1 MRELIGISA
10 SPGIFIGAA
19 RLVGD
24 DEDPVIPNYSIQAH
38 EVGGEWTRFLSA
50 QEAAERELTELR
62 DGALAEMGEEHAAI
76 FDSHLLMLKDVD
88 LLEQIEERLK
98 SSLRNIE
105 WIVYQVEQ
113 SLITRIAGSDSD
125 YLAERTGDVKDVS
138 RRVISHLLKRERTGL
153 KGLTGRVAIVARDL
167 LPSDAVSMDRAAV
180 RGIALD
186 AGGKTSHTAILARAF
201 HIPAVLGLQDATR
214 QIKDGDE
221 IIVDGDAGKIVIGP
235 DAETLAR
242 YRTALK
248 RDEERRIE
256 LSSIC
261 PLPAQTLDGRAVKLK
276 ANIEIPDE
284 ADEARLQGVD
294 GIGLYRSE
302 FLYLGGD
309 AVPGEEQQYRAYARV
324 LEAMNGQPVTIRTLD
339 LGGDKML
346 AGLEAEKEKN
356 PLLGWRA
363 IRFCLSRK
371 DLFKTQLRALLRSSL
386 SGELRIMFPMI
397 SGPEELDRAY
407 AVLEETKAELRE
419 ECVPFKEDIPV
430 GIMIEVPAAAV
441 VSDILARKAAF
452 FSIGTNDLIQYSIAV
467 DRGNE
472 RAASLYQ
479 PFHPGVLR
487 LIKLTIDNAHAAGIG
502 VAMCGELAGDPMAAL
517 VLLGLGLDEFSMSPA
532 SVPEVKK
539 VIRSVTS
546 EEAAAFAREA
556 LSMQSGAE
564 IDAWVKTRMTERF
577 GANGR

>member
-24 DEDPVIPNYSIQAH
+24 DEDPAIPNYSIQAH
-38 EVGGEWTRFLSA
+38 EVGGEWARFLSA

-153 KGLTGRVAIVARDL
+153 KGLTGKVAIVARDL
-167 LPSDAVSMDRAAV
+167 LPSEAVSMDRAAV

-221 IIVDGDAGKIVIGP
+221 IIVDGDSGKVVIGP

-242 YRTALK
+242 YRAALK

-284 ADEARLQGVD
+284 ADEAKLQGVD

-324 LEAMNGQPVTIRTLD
+324 LEAMDGQPVTIRTLD

-407 AVLEETKAELRE
+407 AVLEETKAELRAE
-419 ECVPFKEDIPV
+419 GVPFKDDIPV

-441 VSDILARKAAF
+441 VSDILARKASF

-532 SVPEVKK
+532 SVPEVKR

-546 EEAAAFAREA
+546 EEASAFAREA
-556 LSMQSGAE
+556 LSMGSGAE
-564 IDAWVKTRMTERF
+564 IEAWVRARMAGRF

>member
-10 SPGIFIGAA
+10 SPGIFMGIA
-19 RLVGD
+19 LLIQD
-24 DEDPVIPNYSIQAH
+24 DEDSAIPNRSIQAH
-38 EVGGEWTRFLSA
+38 EVEMEWKRFCAA
-50 QEAAERELTELR
+50 QEAAERELTDLR
-62 DGALAEMGEEHAAI
+62 DGARSEMGAEHAAI

-88 LLEQIEERLK
+88 LLEQIEGRLK
-98 SSLRNIE
+98 SSLKNIE

-113 SLITRIAGSDSD
+113 SLIAQIAGSDSD
-125 YLAERTGDVKDVS
+125 YLAERAADIKDVS
-138 RRVISHLLKRERTGL
+138 RRVLSHLLKHERRSL
-153 KGLTGRVAIVARDL
+153 KKLPGRAVLVAKDL
-167 LPSDAVSMDRAAV
+167 LPSEAMSMDRASV
-180 RGIALD
+180 RAIALD

-221 IIVDGDAGKIVIGP
+221 IIVDGDSGRVIVCP
-235 DAETLAR
+235 DEATRER
-242 YRTALK
+242 YEAFRK
-248 RDEERRIE
+248 REEARRIE

-261 PLPAQTLDGRAVKLK
+261 PLPAVTLDGRKAALK

-284 ADEARLQGVD
+284 ADDALLQGVD

-309 AVPGEEQQYRAYARV
+309 AVPSEEFQYKAYARV
-324 LEAMNGQPVTIRTLD
+324 LKAMGGLPVTIRTLD

-346 AGLEAEKEKN
+346 TELEAEKEKN

-371 DLFKTQLRALLRSSL
+371 DLFKTQLRALLRASNA
-386 SGELRIMFPMI
+386 GNLRVMFPMI
-397 SGPEELDRAY
+397 SGPEELDSAY
-407 AVLEETKAELRE
+407 AVLEETKADLRRE
-419 ECVPFKEDIPV
+419 GLPFREDIPV
-430 GIMIEVPAAAV
+430 GIMIEVPSAAMIT
-441 VSDILARKAAF
+441 DILARKAAF

-502 VAMCGELAGDPMAAL
+502 VAMCGELAGDPIATL
-517 VLLGLGLDEFSMSPA
+517 LLLGLGLDEFSMSPS
-532 SVPEVKK
+532 SVPDVKR
-539 VIRSVTS
+539 VIRSVTAA
-546 EEAAAFAREA
+546 EAEDFARTA
-556 LSMQSGAE
+556 MAMGSGAE
-564 IDAWVKTRMTERF
+564 IEAWAKARMAERF
-577 GANGR
+577 GADGR